1 MTITIQN
8 TTIAYDTTPVLED
21 VSLRV
26 EDGQLLG
33 LLGPNGVGKT
43 SLLRAID
50 GLLEPERGLLTLDG
64 TAIHD
69 LSRKE
74 IARRIGY
81 LPQVEKAETQAT
93 VFETVLLGRTPH
105 FGWRP
110 DEADRQAVQRALESL
125 GIGAL
130 ATRPMATLSGGQRR
144 TALLARALVGG
155 SEALLLDEPT
165 SGLDLKHQHEVMGRL
180 RSAVHESDRAGVVAI
195 HDLDLAT
202 RFCDSYALLSEGE
215 VFASGGEEILT
226 ADAVETVY
234 DIPVEVVTRNG
245 HREIVPKTPDNG
257 W

>member
-1 MTITIQN
+1 MTITVRDA
-8 TTIAYDTTPVLED
+8 TLAYDTTPVLED

-50 GLLEPERGLLTLDG
+50 GLLEPERGQITLDG
-64 TAIHD
+64 VEVDD

-74 IARRIGY
+74 IARQIGY
-81 LPQVEKAETQAT
+81 LPQVERAETHST

-110 DEADRQAVQRALESL
+110 DETDRQAVQRALERL
-125 GIGAL
+125 GIADL

-155 SEALLLDEPT
+155 PEALLLDEPT

-202 RFCDSYALLSEGE
+202 RFCDRYALLSDGG
-215 VFASGGEEILT
+215 VFAAGGKDVLT
-226 ADAVETVY
+226 AEAIETVY

-245 HREIVPKTPDNG
+245 HREIVPTEPDGG